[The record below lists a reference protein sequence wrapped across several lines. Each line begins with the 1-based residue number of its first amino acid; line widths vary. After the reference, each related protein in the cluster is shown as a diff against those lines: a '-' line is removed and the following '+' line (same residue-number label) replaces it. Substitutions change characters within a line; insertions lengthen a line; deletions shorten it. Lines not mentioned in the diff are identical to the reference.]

1 MTAFG
6 RELERLRGEKQV
18 TTIEVARG
26 VGIPQSRYR
35 ELEKGIRVPT
45 DGQIQRLENYYGVA
59 SGSLSGLWEAQ

>member
-6 RELERLRGEKQV
+6 QELERLRGDKQV
-18 TTIEVARG
+18 TTKEVARG

-59 SGSLSGLWEAQ
+59 SGTLAGLWESQ